1 MQRKWGGAK
10 KAANKGKEKVENR
23 IYLPSWVRNAGHDA
37 QRARGVQPVHDN
49 PGYETFVRDPFLRN
63 PQSDRTAARGIRRI
77 GQNPDN
83 NRAEPS
89 SSRNPMA
96 IRGASI
102 DDVDSEFRDGSYYRV
117 PSTEDFDTLDNN
129 DLDFT
134 LPAKTQDN
142 SSDSQTAAPVPP
154 SISENGHMAINS
166 DLGRLPSIV
175 VDINQNN
182 KEEPEK
188 SSPRREILE
197 PLLARGPS
205 DLSK

>member
-1 MQRKWGGAK
+1 M
-10 KAANKGKEKVENR
+10 E
-23 IYLPSWVRNAGHDA
+23 
-37 QRARGVQPVHDN
+37 
-49 PGYETFVRDPFLRN
+49 
-63 PQSDRTAARGIRRI
+63 
-77 GQNPDN
+77 
-83 NRAEPS
+83 
-89 SSRNPMA
+89 

-154 SISENGHMAINS
+154 SMSENGHMAINS
-166 DLGRLPSIV
+166 DLGRLPSIAV
-175 VDINQNN
+175 NINQNN